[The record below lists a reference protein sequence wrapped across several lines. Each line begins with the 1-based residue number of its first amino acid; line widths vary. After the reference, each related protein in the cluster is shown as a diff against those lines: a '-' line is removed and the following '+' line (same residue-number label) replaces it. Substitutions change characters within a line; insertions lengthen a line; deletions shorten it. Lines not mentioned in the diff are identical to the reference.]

1 MECDD
6 SGQKGAFEGE
16 KVGFVFE
23 VATVNTVNREVPTPK
38 MDGKIVYGGLA
49 RVMSSTRVV
58 VVTHIHLIGTVQ

>member
-38 MDGKIVYGGLA
+38 TDGKIV
-49 RVMSSTRVV
+49 
-58 VVTHIHLIGTVQ
+58 